1 MMWLGV
7 MLACTLGTMALSDG
21 NTNSIIKKE
30 EKEFKFDKDYCR
42 KNLRNFYF
50 NDTDCKTVSK
60 ALERDRYLQYEVEDL
75 MKNHND
81 FNDSILILIKN
92 KKITL

>member
-7 MLACTLGTMALSDG
+7 MLACTLGAMVLSDG
-21 NTNSIIKKE
+21 ETNSIIKEDK
-30 EKEFKFDKDYCR
+30 KEFEFNKDYCR

-50 NDTDCKTVSK
+50 NDIDCKTVSK
-60 ALERDRYLQYEVEDL
+60 ALERDKYLQYEVKDL

-81 FNDSILILIKN
+81 FNNSILILVK
-92 KKITL
+92 KGKITL